1 MWRFKVNVQ
10 GISMVLVSN
19 SSIFTLIW
27 GRFPFWLHNM
37 FQWGWNHQLDLN
49 WLYDYITYMTI
60 HTRVFLSTTADL
72 CFWKSSCRVSK
83 TRNAWRI
90 HVWYTYMRLTCHS
103 KHGHTCGSSRVP
115 PQCSPVQ
122 AIRSYNP
129 APVDMENIPF
139 SHRFIDN
146 RWCRISSINS
156 IKGLFSTII
165 P

>member
-1 MWRFKVNVQ
+1 
-10 GISMVLVSN
+10 MVLVSN

-27 GRFPFWLHNM
+27 GRFPFWRHNI

-49 WLYDYITYMTI
+49 WLYDYITIYNLNDYTYTCFFCPLQLI
-60 HTRVFLSTTADL
+60 FVFGNPVVESAKQITHDGFMYGIFTYVWLVIVNMD
-72 CFWKSSCRVSK
+72 
-83 TRNAWRI
+83 I
-90 HVWYTYMRLTCHS
+90 HVEVSGC
-103 KHGHTCGSSRVP
+103 P
-115 PQCSPVQ
+115 PPNAPPCKQSGPTVDG
-122 AIRSYNP
+122 RNP

-139 SHRFIDN
+139 SQRLIDN